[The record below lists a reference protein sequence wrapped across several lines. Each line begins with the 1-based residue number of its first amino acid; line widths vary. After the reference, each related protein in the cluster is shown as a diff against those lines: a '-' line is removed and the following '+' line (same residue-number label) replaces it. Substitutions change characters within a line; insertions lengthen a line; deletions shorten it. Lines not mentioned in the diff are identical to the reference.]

1 MTEQTMET
9 PDAPEAHP
17 TDPAPAD
24 PARAEAAPADPAPA
38 DPARAEAAP
47 ADPAPADPAPAD
59 PAPADPAPADPA
71 PTDPARAEAA
81 PTDPAPAEAPV
92 PQTPEP
98 PLSPPSPFPSLP
110 PKPPRRV
117 LRAVAR
123 WTAAVLVC
131 GGFGAGAAA
140 GITSM
145 ERTDVPGLATE
156 SDGRWDYPEL
166 SLPALPAGSPRPYS
180 DGNVAEIHHAD
191 LRSLLLPAP
200 AGATV
205 DKKLDGGWVSTEQ
218 YLSEYVKGKRSD
230 ITQTL
235 KDFAPRHVAARGW
248 TMPDGTST
256 RIYLVRFNSTAF
268 AQGFM
273 DSIVGRSG
281 SGVPLVGAPETV
293 LDEGWSGYGKV
304 NGTTSY
310 VYDEAKPYGEAQ
322 VRHGYLVAGDT
333 LALVV
338 QARRG
343 REGTES
349 VPFHQTLIL
358 QNQLLG

>member
-1 MTEQTMET
+1 MTEQTT
-9 PDAPEAHP
+9 EAS
-17 TDPAPAD
+17 
-24 PARAEAAPADPAPA
+24 AAPAGTEP
-38 DPARAEAAP
+38 AAP
-47 ADPAPADPAPAD
+47 S
-59 PAPADPAPADPA
+59 
-71 PTDPARAEAA
+71 EA
-81 PTDPAPAEAPV
+81 TPV
-92 PQTPEP
+92 PQAPEP
-98 PLSPPSPFPSLP
+98 PSAPPPVPEQP
-110 PKPPRRV
+110 GRV

-123 WTAAVLVC
+123 WTVAALVL
-131 GGFGAGAAA
+131 GGLGAGTAF

-191 LRSLLLPAP
+191 LRRLLLPAP

-230 ITQTL
+230 ITHIL
-235 KDFAPRHVAARGW
+235 KDSAPRHVAARGW
-248 TMPDGTST
+248 TMPDGTSS
-256 RIYLVRFNSTAF
+256 RIYLVQFNSTAF
-268 AQGFM
+268 AQYFR
-273 DSIVGRSG
+273 DAIVHDTP
-281 SGVPLVGAPETV
+281 SGVPLVGTSETSGMV
-293 LDEGWSGYGKV
+293 LDEGWNGAGKV
-304 NGTTSY
+304 ERTASY
-310 VYDEAKPYGEAQ
+310 AYDEAKPYGEAQ
-322 VRHGYLVAGDT
+322 VRQGYLVAGDT

-338 QARRG
+338 QSREG
-343 REGTES
+343 KEGTES